1 MRANF
6 FFHFVCLALFSWRRE
21 REGGMEKEFNHQNAG
36 AKKKVFLGFLELGK
50 VCVTTR
56 GERCFQKKKIQK
68 NHGIYMPT

>member
-1 MRANF
+1 MRAN

-50 VCVTTR
+50 V
-56 GERCFQKKKIQK
+56 
-68 NHGIYMPT
+68 